1 MPSLEEW
8 DKYLK
13 EQEEALLKSLDGK
26 SEENKPDESRKAD
39 ESENELK
46 SKNENKSPDSNIQ
59 RVVKLRHTLPSQLFK
74 TDIESEV
81 AQNSYVSFKESRD
94 ELLHRLLD
102 PQISLEDAARIL
114 NVCPTTI
121 RRYTNKGLLPHYRTA
136 GNQRRFKLSDVLAF
150 LETHSG
156 FLENGEHEDTKTGII

>member
-8 DKYLK
+8 DKYLQ
-13 EQEEALLKSLDGK
+13 EQEEALLKSLE
-26 SEENKPDESRKAD
+26 SNTNKNISSDINDTHSPKVELIALSDQIPDE
-39 ESENELK
+39 
-46 SKNENKSPDSNIQ
+46 NIR
-59 RVVKLRHTLPSQLFK
+59 RVVELRHTLPTQLFNSDTK
-74 TDIESEV
+74 SEV

-114 NVCPTTI
+114 NVCPTTV
-121 RRYTNKGLLPHYRTA
+121 RRYTNKGLLKHYRTN

-150 LETHSG
+150 LETQSK
-156 FLENGEHEDTKTGII
+156 LTSKYECNNTETGII

>member
-13 EQEEALLKSLDGK
+13 EQEEALLKSLDDSSVQDVINVDEDASDSDVELSQSK
-26 SEENKPDESRKAD
+26 EMKTDSEIK
-39 ESENELK
+39 
-46 SKNENKSPDSNIQ
+46 
-59 RVVKLRHTLPSQLFK
+59 RVVKLRHILPPQLFESDAK
-74 TDIESEV
+74 SEV

-114 NVCPTTI
+114 NVCPTTV
-121 RRYTNKGLLPHYRTA
+121 RRYTNKGLLKHYRTI
-136 GNQRRFKLSDVLAF
+136 GNQRRFKLSDVLTF
-150 LETHSG
+150 LETQSG
-156 FLENGEHEDTKTGII
+156 MLKNAEQEDVEN

>member
-26 SEENKPDESRKAD
+26 SEVNNLDESKDIDKSDNKA
-39 ESENELK
+39 ESTKEKQL
-46 SKNENKSPDSNIQ
+46 SDPDIQ

-74 TDIESEV
+74 PDIESEV
-81 AQNSYVSFKESRD
+81 AQNSYVSFKESRE

-121 RRYTNKGLLPHYRTA
+121 RRYTNKGLLPHYRTI

-156 FLENGEHEDTKTGII
+156 ILENGEQEDAETGII